1 MLNFNISIVI
11 FCLSA
16 NQWNFSHSVR
26 HASSTT
32 NGGKNVFRSIRA
44 HILCLINMSLSKI
57 SERLHRF
64 AKTPLIFAFVKQV
77 SKSFATF
84 GFVFR
89 VHALVCN
96 RRRSAAVWQ
105 SKGWTLNFSKYLTT
119 SALLLSCLIFLSS
132 MKTPAQSESKNIPR
146 DWQTLAEQT
155 DYQKSWRYAET
166 IAYAQKLAK
175 ASPLIEYKSFGK
187 SGEGRDLLLLI
198 VSNEKTFTPAA
209 ARKKGKAIVF
219 IQAGIHSGEIDGKDA
234 GFALLRDI
242 AITKTRA
249 DLLKET
255 VIIFVPI
262 YNVDG
267 HELASNYNRI
277 NQNGPDEMGFR
288 ATSANLNLNRD
299 YMKADAPETRAWL
312 ALWNEWKPDFFV
324 DCHVTDGADFR
335 YNVTYE
341 YAHHA
346 ETSPFIKNWMD
357 EHFDGNVVPK
367 VESEGNILTHYIEF
381 AGREVT
387 GGVATFIATPRFATG
402 YTPLRHR
409 AGLLIETHSLKPY
422 RSRVRGTYD
431 ILRYTI
437 EEINQNKKSLFE
449 ANKKAEAETTERGKT
464 YDATRQF
471 PLRLEIVNKS
481 TPFAFKGIEY
491 KVEESDISGAKRIIY
506 GTKPLDITIP
516 KFDQAKVSAS
526 VAPPLFYIVPPQ
538 WQKVIGV
545 LEAHGI
551 KFQRIEQPLK
561 IEVESY
567 RFSDVKFANAS
578 FESRVTLN
586 FKTIP
591 IKETREFPANSVII
605 SLDQE
610 AANVAIHLLE
620 PNSPDSFMY
629 WGFFNAIFEQ
639 KEYGEGYIVE
649 KVARE
654 MLAKNPE
661 LKKEFEEKL
670 KDEKF
675 AKSPNARL
683 NFFYERSPYYD
694 KRIGLYPVGR
704 ITTKIKDR

>member
-1 MLNFNISIVI
+1 MSFSNI
-11 FCLSA
+11 CEYLRRY
-16 NQWNFSHSVR
+16 H
-26 HASSTT
+26 
-32 NGGKNVFRSIRA
+32 KIR
-44 HILCLINMSLSKI
+44 
-57 SERLHRF
+57 
-64 AKTPLIFAFVKQV
+64 LIFAIAF
-77 SKSFATF
+77 
-84 GFVFR
+84 
-89 VHALVCN
+89 
-96 RRRSAAVWQ
+96 
-105 SKGWTLNFSKYLTT
+105 
-119 SALLLSCLIFLSS
+119 LIFLIS
-132 MKTPAQSESKNIPR
+132 MKTPAQSESKNVPK

-166 IAYAQKLAK
+166 IAYANKLAK

-187 SGEGRDLLLLI
+187 SGEGREMPLLI
-198 VSNEKTFTPAA
+198 ATNDKTFTPEKA
-209 ARKKGKAIVF
+209 KKSGKAIVF

-249 DLLKET
+249 DLLKDV

-267 HELASNYNRI
+267 HELVSPFNRI

-312 ALWNEWKPDFFV
+312 ALWNSWKPDFFI

-341 YAHHA
+341 YAHFQ
-346 ETSPFIKNWMD
+346 EVSPVIKDWMD
-357 EHFDGNVVPK
+357 THFDGNIVPK
-367 VESEGNILTHYIEF
+367 VESEGNLLTHYIEF

-387 GGVATFIATPRFATG
+387 SGVATFIATPRFATG
-402 YTPLRHR
+402 YTPLRNR
-409 AGLLIETHSLKPY
+409 AGLLIETHSYKPY
-422 RSRVRGTYD
+422 KSRVRGTYD
-431 ILRYTI
+431 ILRYTL
-437 EEINQNKKSLFE
+437 EEINQHKKSLFE
-449 ANKKAEAETTERGKT
+449 TNQKAETETVERGKT
-464 YDATRQF
+464 YDANRQF
-471 PLRLEIVNKS
+471 PLRLEITKKS
-481 TPFAFKGIEY
+481 TPFDFKGVEY
-491 KVEESDISGAKRIIY
+491 KIEDSDISGAKRIIY

-516 KFDQAKVSAS
+516 KFDEAKISAS
-526 VAPPLFYIVPPQ
+526 VAPPLFYIIPPQ
-538 WQKVIGV
+538 WQEVIEI

-551 KFQRIEQPLK
+551 KFQRTNKPLK
-561 IEVESY
+561 IEIESY

-578 FESRVTLN
+578 FESRVTLS

-591 IKETREFPANSVII
+591 ITEIREFPTNSVIVP
-605 SLDQE
+605 LDQE

-620 PNSPDSFMY
+620 PMSPDSFMY

-639 KEYGEGYIVE
+639 KEYGEGYVVE
-649 KVARE
+649 KMARE

-683 NFFYERSPYYD
+683 SFFYERSSYYD
-694 KRIGLYPVGR
+694 KRIGLYPIGR
-704 ITTKIKDR
+704 ITTKIKF